1 MLLHTSIFID
11 DPISAM
17 VRKVADQCKLSDV
30 TVVQD
35 VVNEMFEYG
44 QAYDDYKEV
53 MKAVEIKLQQH
64 HQQEEE
70 QQQQQQQHVR
80 CRIDEDY
87 IDDDGDDDN
96 NDYNDMMMMMIID

>member
-11 DPISAM
+11 DPITAM

-53 MKAVEIKLQQH
+53 MKAVEIKLQQ
-64 HQQEEE
+64 Q

-80 CRIDEDY
+80 RRIDEDY
-87 IDDDGDDDN
+87 SDDDDDD
-96 NDYNDMMMMMIID
+96 DD

>member
-1 MLLHTSIFID
+1 MLLHTFICID
-11 DPISAM
+11 DPITAM

-53 MKAVEIKLQQH
+53 MKAVEIKLQQ
-64 HQQEEE
+64 

-80 CRIDEDY
+80 SRIDEDY
-87 IDDDGDDDN
+87 SDDDDDD
-96 NDYNDMMMMMIID
+96 DDD

>member
-11 DPISAM
+11 DPITAM

-53 MKAVEIKLQQH
+53 MKAVEIKLQQ
-64 HQQEEE
+64 QQ

-80 CRIDEDY
+80 SRIDEDY
-87 IDDDGDDDN
+87 SDDDDDD
-96 NDYNDMMMMMIID
+96 DD

>member
-11 DPISAM
+11 DPITAM

-53 MKAVEIKLQQH
+53 MKAVEIKLQQ
-64 HQQEEE
+64 Q

-80 CRIDEDY
+80 RRIDEDY
-87 IDDDGDDDN
+87 SDDDDDD
-96 NDYNDMMMMMIID
+96 DDHDDDDDDDDDDD